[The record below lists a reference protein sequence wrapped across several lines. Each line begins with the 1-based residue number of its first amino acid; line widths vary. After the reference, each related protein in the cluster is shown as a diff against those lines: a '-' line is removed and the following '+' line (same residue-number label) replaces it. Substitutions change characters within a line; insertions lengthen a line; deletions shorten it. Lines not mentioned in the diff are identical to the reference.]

1 MSRLQLALNVENLEE
16 SIAHYSKIFGVG
28 PAKVRPGYANF
39 AVVNPPL
46 KLVLIEN
53 PGASDSINHL
63 GVEVE
68 SVDAVRSEHERVT
81 AAGLPVWVEGET
93 TCCYAVQDKFWVEGG
108 KHKFEVYTV
117 LADADVMKGTTV
129 TASAATSSAATSS
142 ATSSAATT
150 SGAAPDATTSGAA
163 VCCAPQAQTV
173 TFK

>member
-1 MSRLQLALNVENLEE
+1 MSRLQLALNVDNLEE
-16 SIAHYSKIFGVG
+16 SIAHYTKIFGVG

-108 KHKFEVYTV
+108 KHQFEVYTV
-117 LADADVMKGTTV
+117 LADADVMKGATTSV
-129 TASAATSSAATSS
+129 AP
-142 ATSSAATT
+142 AATT
-150 SGAAPDATTSGAA
+150 SGAATSSGAASVATTSGAA
-163 VCCAPQAQTV
+163 VCCAPQPQT
-173 TFK
+173 

>member
-46 KLVLIEN
+46 KLVLFEN

-81 AAGLPVWVEGET
+81 AAGLPVSVEGET

-108 KHKFEVYTV
+108 KHQFEVYTV
-117 LADADVMKGTTV
+117 LADADQMKGTTTSV
-129 TASAATSSAATSS
+129 ATTSGTATSS
-142 ATSSAATT
+142 ATANATKSAE
-150 SGAAPDATTSGAA
+150 

-173 TFK
+173 AFK

>member
-1 MSRLQLALNVENLEE
+1 MSRLQLALNVVNLEE
-16 SIAHYSKIFGVG
+16 SIAHYTKIFGVG

-108 KHKFEVYTV
+108 THKFEVYTV
-117 LADADVMKGTTV
+117 LADAEVMSGTSVPAANT
-129 TASAATSSAATSS
+129 TPAAT
-142 ATSSAATT
+142 AATT
-150 SGAAPDATTSGAA
+150 SGTA

>member
-16 SIAHYSKIFGVG
+16 SIAHYSKIFGVS

-39 AVVNPPL
+39 VVVNPPL

-93 TCCYAVQDKFWVEGG
+93 TCCYSVQDKFWVEGG
-108 KHKFEVYTV
+108 AHKFEVYTV
-117 LADADVMKGTTV
+117 LADADQMKNTPTG
-129 TASAATSSAATSS
+129 AGAATSGATASS
-142 ATSSAATT
+142 ATANAAKSAE
-150 SGAAPDATTSGAA
+150 

-173 TFK
+173 AFK

>member
-16 SIAHYSKIFGVG
+16 SIAHYSKLFGVA

-108 KHKFEVYTV
+108 THKFEVYTV
-117 LADADVMKGTTV
+117 LADADVMKNT
-129 TASAATSSAATSS
+129 
-142 ATSSAATT
+142 TT
-150 SGAAPDATTSGAA
+150 SGTGASVAPAASTSGAA
-163 VCCAPQAQTV
+163 VCCAPQAQAV
-173 TFK
+173 AFK

>member
-16 SIAHYSKIFGVG
+16 SIAHYSKLFGVA

-108 KHKFEVYTV
+108 THKFEVYTV
-117 LADADVMKGTTV
+117 LADADVMKNTT
-129 TASAATSSAATSS
+129 TSAAPAATISG
-142 ATSSAATT
+142 AAST
-150 SGAAPDATTSGAA
+150 SGAASVATTTGAA
-163 VCCAPQAQTV
+163 VCCAPQAQAV
-173 TFK
+173 AFK

>member
-16 SIAHYSKIFGVG
+16 SIAHYTKIFGVG

-117 LADADVMKGTTV
+117 LADADVMKNTTTSV
-129 TASAATSSAATSS
+129 PPAASTTP
-142 ATSSAATT
+142 AATT
-150 SGAAPDATTSGAA
+150 SAAAPAATTSGAA

>member
-16 SIAHYSKIFGVG
+16 SVAHYSKIFGVG

-108 KHKFEVYTV
+108 THKFEVYTV
-117 LADADVMKGTTV
+117 LADADVMKNTT
-129 TASAATSSAATSS
+129 TSVDP
-142 ATSSAATT
+142 AATT
-150 SGAAPDATTSGAA
+150 STAASVAAAATTSAAA

>member
-16 SIAHYSKIFGVG
+16 SVAHYSKIFGVG

-93 TCCYAVQDKFWVEGG
+93 SCCYAVQDKFWVEGG
-108 KHKFEVYTV
+108 AHKFEVYTV
-117 LADADVMKGTTV
+117 LADADQMKNTTTSV
-129 TASAATSSAATSS
+129 APAATTSAAT
-142 ATSSAATT
+142 SAATT
-150 SGAAPDATTSGAA
+150 SGAE

>member
-46 KLVLIEN
+46 KLVLFEN

-81 AAGLPVWVEGET
+81 AAGLPVSVEGET

-108 KHKFEVYTV
+108 KHQFEVYTV
-117 LADADVMKGTTV
+117 LADADVMKGTT
-129 TASAATSSAATSS
+129 APAAAGAA
-142 ATSSAATT
+142 AAGAAT
-150 SGAAPDATTSGAA
+150 SGAAANAA
-163 VCCAPQAQTV
+163 KSAEVCCAPQAQTV
-173 TFK
+173 AFK

>member
-16 SIAHYSKIFGVG
+16 SIAHYSKLFGVA

-108 KHKFEVYTV
+108 THKFEVYTV
-117 LADADVMKGTTV
+117 LADADVMKNTTTSV
-129 TASAATSSAATSS
+129 APTSVAPATTISGAASAAT
-142 ATSSAATT
+142 TT
-150 SGAAPDATTSGAA
+150 GAA
-163 VCCAPQAQTV
+163 VCCAPQAQAV
-173 TFK
+173 AFK

>member
-16 SIAHYSKIFGVG
+16 SIAHYSKLFGVA

-108 KHKFEVYTV
+108 THKFEVYTV
-117 LADADVMKGTTV
+117 LADADVMKNTT
-129 TASAATSSAATSS
+129 TSAAGAAS
-142 ATSSAATT
+142 T
-150 SGAAPDATTSGAA
+150 SGAASVATTTGAA
-163 VCCAPQAQTV
+163 VCCAPQAQAV
-173 TFK
+173 AFK

>member
-16 SIAHYSKIFGVG
+16 SIVHYTKLFGVG

-39 AVVNPPL
+39 AVVAPPL

-53 PGASDSINHL
+53 PGATDSINHL

-108 KHKFEVYTV
+108 KHQFEVYTV
-117 LADADVMKGTTV
+117 LADADVMKNTPTG
-129 TASAATSSAATSS
+129 ASSAASNATATSS
-142 ATSSAATT
+142 ATAPTTAA
-150 SGAAPDATTSGAA
+150 ANVA
-163 VCCAPQAQTV
+163 VCCAPQPQTV
-173 TFK
+173 TLK

>member
-1 MSRLQLALNVENLEE
+1 MSRLQLALNVENLED

-46 KLVLIEN
+46 KLVLIES
-53 PGASDSINHL
+53 PGASDSIHHL

-108 KHKFEVYTV
+108 THKFEVYTV
-117 LADADVMKGTTV
+117 LADADQMKNTPAA
-129 TASAATSSAATSS
+129 ASASS
-142 ATSSAATT
+142 ATASSATASSATAN
-150 SGAAPDATTSGAA
+150 AAKSAE

-173 TFK
+173 AFK